1 MSFRKTIAI
10 AFLIGC
16 FGASVEAA
24 EPTAESIIGERLQAL
39 ERYWNAGDAM
49 GLVDNLYAQD
59 ILIAGE
65 ELADPAEG
73 RAEAKPLVQSL
84 IAAFPETHLA
94 IERIIP
100 SENGPIGAWVLWTL
114 PSKDKSSAPTTV
126 RSLFLW
132 TKEEGAWVI
141 KADMYSFGKY

>member
-1 MSFRKTIAI
+1 MSYRKTIAI

-24 EPTAESIIGERLQAL
+24 ETTAESIMGERLQAL
-39 ERYWNAGDAM
+39 ERYWNAGDAT

-65 ELADPAEG
+65 ELTDPADG

-84 IAAFPETHLA
+84 ITAFPEAHLA

-100 SENGPIGAWVLWTL
+100 SENGPIGTWVLWTL
-114 PSKDKSSAPTTV
+114 PSKDKPSAPTTV

-132 TKEEGAWVI
+132 TKENGAWVI